1 MEIVC
6 EQLLIYHFILNFFY
20 LMYLQE
26 LIKDPSYKKNREPK
40 LMFSTVPPC
49 LVSSL
54 KVVELIRLIPK
65 YEGEV
70 ELVRYFLKNSPIL
83 EKLRLDTY
91 YTKKGMRDFLK
102 EVVALPRCSSA
113 CEVTVL

>member
-1 MEIVC
+1 
-6 EQLLIYHFILNFFY
+6 
-20 LMYLQE
+20 MYLQE
-26 LIKDPSYKKNREPK
+26 LIKDLSYKKNREPK
-40 LMFSTVPPC
+40 LMFSTVPTC

-54 KVVELIRLIPK
+54 KVLELIRLIPR

-91 YTKKGMRDFLK
+91 YNKKGMRDFLK
-102 EVVALPRCSSA
+102 AVVALPRCSSA
-113 CEVTVL
+113 CEVIVL